1 MIVKVKQQIDFGLHA
16 TIGQLLYWLQDTL
29 DQTIDAYNLLF
40 KYCKYMLFNYL

>member
-16 TIGQLLYWLQDTL
+16 TKGQLYWLQDTL

-40 KYCKYMLFNYL
+40 NYL